1 MRGGGAIAGA
11 LHVACAF
18 ASLQS
23 PSPQLGQGQ
32 MTTDPDA
39 SGSSVGFEWLAHA
52 KSMTDDASF
61 TVATRQNVA
70 KQRGFRGNMMTIS
83 QNSACLRRFIVNGFN
98 VPTF

>member
-18 ASLQS
+18 ASLPFRWRQS
-23 PSPQLGQGQ
+23 PSLQLGQGQ

-83 QNSACLRRFIVNGFN
+83 QNSACLRPVLDGLL
-98 VPTF
+98 